1 MEDSRKKGRI
11 TKGVGG
17 EYTILLDDGEYVL
30 AKPRGI
36 FRNKKVIP
44 TVGDFCE
51 VEPSGDPDIP
61 YVIVSIGDRKNLL
74 VRPSVANIDVLIIPV
89 STADPEPDLKLLDKL
104 LILCPKLDI
113 DPLIWLTKTDL
124 SRQKADTLIKE
135 YSDAGF
141 HVVESS
147 HDQMLPDEKIH
158 EIFCGH
164 TVGIAGQSGVGK
176 STLCHRL
183 TGMDKIEVG
192 SISERLK
199 RGKHTTRHVELFPF
213 EGGFLIDTPG
223 FSSLDVDRIGIEEE
237 DLIGGYP
244 ELLRIAGKCRF
255 QDCRHNGEL
264 GCRIQESGISDARLA
279 RYREFLDIIL
289 VNSKKYGKKKEG
301 L

>member
-11 TKGVGG
+11 MKGVGG
-17 EYTILLDDGEYVL
+17 EYTILLDEGASVL

-44 TVGDFCE
+44 TVGDYCE

-61 YVIVSIGDRKNLL
+61 FVIVSIGERKNLL
-74 VRPSVANIDVLIIPV
+74 VRPSVANIDVLIIAV
-89 STADPEPDLKLLDKL
+89 STSDPEPDLKLLDKL

-113 DPLIWLTKTDL
+113 EPLIWLTKTDL
-124 SRQKADTLIKE
+124 SRQKADSLIKE
-135 YSDAGF
+135 YTDAGF

-147 HDQMLPDEKIH
+147 HDQMLPDDKIH
-158 EIFCGH
+158 EIFSGH

-183 TGMDKIEVG
+183 TGMDQIEVG

-223 FSSLDVDRIGIEEE
+223 FSSLDVDRIGLEEG
-237 DLIGGYP
+237 DLAGGYP

-255 QDCRHNGEL
+255 QDCRHTGEL
-264 GCRIQESGISDARLA
+264 GCAIGECGISDGRLE
-279 RYREFLDIIL
+279 RYREFLDIII

-301 L
+301 Q